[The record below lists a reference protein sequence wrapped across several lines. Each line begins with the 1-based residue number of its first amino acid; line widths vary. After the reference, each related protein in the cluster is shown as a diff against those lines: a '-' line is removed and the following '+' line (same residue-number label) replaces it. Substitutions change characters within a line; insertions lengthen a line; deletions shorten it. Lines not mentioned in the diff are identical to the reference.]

1 MSKFQTIS
9 TVLSVIALTALPV
22 VAWVV
27 VMYRELEATGAMIAA
42 FA

>member
-9 TVLSVIALTALPV
+9 TVLSVVALTALPV
-22 VAWVV
+22 VVV